1 MAQLERPIRVAV
13 FGAGGQMGISVC
25 KAVVADPALKLTKA
39 LDPRLAGID
48 LGHATSILDT
58 GIVID
63 GQREA
68 ITHGEVDVAIDF
80 TEASGCFENALY
92 CASAGIHMVIGTTGL
107 SDLQINELERAFSS
121 SEANCLIAP
130 NFAIGA
136 ILMMKFSEM
145 AARFFESAEVIEL
158 HHNRKVDAPSGTA
171 LATAERI
178 TGAKGVHFDP
188 DPTKKELD
196 GARGHKYQ
204 GGVNIHSL
212 RIAGMVAHQ
221 EVIFGTT
228 GQTLTLR
235 HDSYDRTSFMPGV
248 ILAVKGIFD
257 LDGLVVGLD
266 SIVDGLLE

>member
-1 MAQLERPIRVAV
+1 
-13 FGAGGQMGISVC
+13 MGIAVC
-25 KAVVADPALKLTKA
+25 TAVVADSQLQLTTP

-58 GIVID
+58 GIVVD

-80 TEASGCFENALY
+80 TEASACFENALY
-92 CASAGIHMVIGTTGL
+92 CANAGIHMVIGTTGL
-107 SDLQINELERAFSS
+107 SDSQIDQLRSAFED

-145 AARFFESAEVIEL
+145 AARFFDSAEVVEL

-171 LATAERI
+171 LATASRI
-178 TGAKGVHFDP
+178 ANATGVNFEA

-196 GARGHKYQ
+196 GARGHRYQ

-212 RIAGMVAHQ
+212 RVAGMVAHQ

-228 GQTLTLR
+228 GQTLTIR

-248 ILAVKGIFD
+248 IMAVKAIFD
-257 LDGLVVGLD
+257 LDGLVIGLD
-266 SIVDGLLE
+266 SIVDGILG

>member
-1 MAQLERPIRVAV
+1 
-13 FGAGGQMGISVC
+13 MGISVC
-25 KAVVADPALKLTKA
+25 KAVVADPALELTKA

-48 LGHATSILDT
+48 LGHATSILGT
-58 GIVID
+58 GIVVD

-68 ITHGEVDVAIDF
+68 IVHGEVDVAVDF
-80 TEASGCFENALY
+80 TEASACFENALY

-107 SDLQINELERAFSS
+107 TDAQIKELTMAFDK

-136 ILMMKFSEM
+136 ILMMKFAEM
-145 AARFFESAEVIEL
+145 AAKFFETAEVVEL

-171 LATAERI
+171 LATAKRI
-178 TGAKGVHFDP
+178 AAAKGAEFDA
-188 DPTKKELD
+188 DPTKRELE
-196 GARGHKYQ
+196 GARGHRYQ

-221 EVIFGTT
+221 EAIFGTT
-228 GQTLTLR
+228 GQTLTIR

-248 ILAVKGIFD
+248 IMAVKGIFD
-257 LDGLVVGLD
+257 LDGLVMGLD
-266 SIVDGLLE
+266 SVVDGLLG